1 MAINLNKG
9 QTIDLRKPDGGGLTR
24 VRMGLGWDAK
34 TVTKKTLFG
43 GTKTVTKSID
53 LDASALLCA
62 GSEVVET
69 VYFGHLRSDD
79 GSLQHTGDNLTGAGD
94 GDDES
99 IVVDL
104 PAVDSTQRDNELARF
119 SLTSTGPHTA
129 MVMAKVTRSPSGW
142 TFTAIGHPG
151 QGRRASDLATLITSR
166 SW

>member
-43 GTKTVTKSID
+43 GPRPSRSPSTSTPRHCCAPAPRSSRRCTSATCAVTTV
-53 LDASALLCA
+53 
-62 GSEVVET
+62 
-69 VYFGHLRSDD
+69 RS
-79 GSLQHTGDNLTGAGD
+79 STGDNLTGGGD

-104 PAVDSTQRDNELARF
+104 PAVSARVD
-119 SLTSTGPHTA
+119 TS
-129 MVMAKVTRSPSGW
+129 SS
-142 TFTAIGHPG
+142 
-151 QGRRASDLATLITSR
+151 S
-166 SW
+166 